1 MPRGMLRR
9 PVLAPLLAG
18 LLVCSF
24 AALSACAHRA
34 TSESGSGRA
43 SASEMAPPPHSK
55 LAKVREG
62 MSDDD
67 VRLIL
72 GAPTTARTYPTGKAW
87 IPFYYGTDTMHTEWR
102 YRGIGRITF
111 SRNQYTGHLKVIR
124 IQYDPHEPGS

>member
-18 LLVCSF
+18 LLVFSF
-24 AALSACAHRA
+24 AALSGCAHRA

-43 SASEMAPPPHSK
+43 RAAEMAPPANSK
-55 LAKVREG
+55 LAKVRKG

-72 GAPTTARTYPTGKAW
+72 GAPSATRTYPTGKSF
-87 IPFYYGTDTMHTEWR
+87 IPYYYGTDTMHTEWR

-111 SRNQYTGHLKVIR
+111 SRNQYSGHLKVIK
-124 IQYDPHEPGS
+124 IHYDPHEPGS